1 MTKGQRIF
9 GAVALI
15 TVIAGGGT
23 VIVKMRSAKN
33 ASSATISAAAADR
46 VVPVNVA
53 TVVRKDVPVI
63 VEGLGTVTP
72 LATVVV
78 RSQVDGRLDKVVFKE
93 GDAVK
98 KGDVLA
104 LIDPRPFAIQLQQGS
119 AALARDTANY
129 KNAQVNL
136 DRYTALRKDNLV
148 AQQQVDDQRA
158 MVEQLA
164 AASKSDEA
172 TMATAKLNLDFA
184 RITSPI
190 DGVTGVRL
198 VDPGNIVH
206 PQDANG
212 IVIVT
217 QLDPIG
223 VLFTLPQDALPK
235 VQDALKRGKPVVDIY
250 ARDNAKKLA
259 QGELQLIDNQV
270 NAQTATI
277 RLKATTPN
285 PDRGLWPN
293 QFVKARLHL
302 ETISQALVVPSASI
316 QRNGADTFVYVVA
329 PNKTASPRDV
339 AVASIEGDDAIV
351 TKGLAAGDEVVVDGQ
366 NQLKPGAK
374 VDPRTN
380 RPNGGGARGSGPRA
394 SADKPGEP

>member
-1 MTKGQRIF
+1 MTNGQRIF

-15 TVIAGGGT
+15 TVTAGGGT

-33 ASSATISAAAADR
+33 ASSATISATAADR
-46 VVPVNVA
+46 LVPVNVA

-136 DRYTALRKDNLV
+136 DRYTALRKDDLV

-217 QLDPIG
+217 QLDPIA

-250 ARDNAKKLA
+250 ARDDAKKLA

-316 QRNGADTFVYVVA
+316 QRNGANTFVYVVA
-329 PNKTASPRDV
+329 PNKTANPRDV
-339 AVASIEGDDAIV
+339 AVVSIEGDDAIV

-380 RPNGGGARGSGPRA
+380 RPNGSGARGSAPRA
-394 SADKPGEP
+394 SADKAGEP